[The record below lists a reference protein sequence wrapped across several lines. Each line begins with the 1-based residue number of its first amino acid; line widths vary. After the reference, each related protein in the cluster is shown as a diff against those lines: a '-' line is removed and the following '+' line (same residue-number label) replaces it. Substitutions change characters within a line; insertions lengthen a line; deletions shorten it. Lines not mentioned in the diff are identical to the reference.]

1 MKLIEYK
8 QVTIPIKDVEI
19 LKNVDFELYAGQFV
33 FITGKIGSGKTSFLK
48 SIYAQIP
55 IISGSAF
62 VMGFNLKNIKSKE
75 IHLLRRKIGYIFQN
89 YNFLNDR
96 NIYENLKFVLQA
108 TGTKDKNKIDNRIN
122 QVLEMVGMLDKKNAQ
137 PKEISGGELQCIA
150 VARSILNYPNVIL
163 ADEPTGNLD
172 EQSAQKVTKLLASL
186 VNNNCS
192 VIYVTHNSQ
201 NFEYVKNYSIYS
213 IDNQKIVKQNN

>member
-8 QVTIPIKDVEI
+8 QASIPVKEKEV
-19 LKNVDFELYAGQFV
+19 LKEVDFELYTGNFV
-33 FITGKIGSGKTSFLK
+33 FLTGKIGTGKTSFLK

-55 IISGSAF
+55 IFSGSAF
-62 VMGFNLKNIKSKE
+62 VMGYNLKKIKQKE

-108 TGTKDKNKIDNRIN
+108 TGWKDKNKIDDRIN
-122 QVLEMVGMLDKKNAQ
+122 EVLEKVGMIEKKNCF
-137 PKEISGGELQCIA
+137 PTEISGGELQTIA
-150 VARSILNYPNVIL
+150 VARSILNYPNLIL

-172 EQSAQKVTKLLASL
+172 EQSAQKITKILSSL

-201 NFEYVKNYSIYS
+201 NFEYVSKYEVFKIQ
-213 IDNQKIVKQNN
+213 NQLITKI

>member
-8 QVTIPIKDVEI
+8 QVYLPIKDIEI
-19 LKNVDFELYAGQFV
+19 LKDVNFELYANQFI
-33 FITGKIGSGKTSFLK
+33 FLTGKIGTGKTSFLK
-48 SIYAQIP
+48 SIYAEIP

-62 VMGFNLKNIKSKE
+62 VMGFNLKNIKNKE
-75 IHLLRRKIGYIFQN
+75 IHLLRRKIGYVFQN

-108 TGTKDKNKIDNRIN
+108 TGWKDKNKINDRITE
-122 QVLEMVGMLDKKNAQ
+122 VLEKVEMTSKKDNL
-137 PKEISGGELQCIA
+137 PSEISGGELQSIA
-150 VARSILNYPNVIL
+150 VARSILNYPNLIL

-172 EQSAQKVTKLLASL
+172 EQSAKKVTKLLSNL
-186 VNNNCS
+186 VNESCS

-201 NFEYVKNYSIYS
+201 NFENVNNFQIYN
-213 IDNQKIVKQNN
+213 IQNQQLTKI